1 MISRGTVAIVMLM
14 ATAAG
19 HPVLG
24 QDTHVLVITGL
35 GGDPEFRE
43 KFSEWGGTLVEAAGE
58 KFAIPVENIIY
69 LSEDP
74 ATDPRIQGRSTR
86 ENVAEAFTTLASNSR
101 PGDYIFVV
109 LIGHGS
115 YTNEES
121 RFNLPGPD
129 LTAED
134 FGLHLDQLSERRVAF
149 ANLASAS
156 GEFVKALSGE
166 GRAIVTATRT
176 GRERNE
182 TVFGGYFID
191 AFSGESADLNRDGRV
206 SLWEAF
212 EFARTEVTRE
222 YATSNRIA
230 TEHAVLDDNGDGEGS
245 SELVDAVDGAL
256 ARTMFLAVDPTLAA
270 ARATD
275 DPELK
280 ALFEQRAELER
291 HLEELRA
298 LRGQIEQ
305 DRYDND
311 LEELLVELALLN
323 REIQAKSSGRE

>member
-1 MISRGTVAIVMLM
+1 MIFRGTVASVMLIL
-14 ATAAG
+14 TAAIQ
-19 HPVLG
+19 PVLG
-24 QDTHVLVITGL
+24 QDTYVFVITGL

-43 KFSEWGGTLVEAAGE
+43 KFSGWGGTLVTAAGE

-74 ATDPRIQGRSTR
+74 STDPRIQGRSTR
-86 ENVAEAFTTLASNSR
+86 ENVEEAFTSIASSSR
-101 PGDYIFVV
+101 PGDYVFVV

-115 YTNEES
+115 YSNGES

-134 FGLHLDQLSERRVAF
+134 FGLHLDQLSERHVAF
-149 ANLASAS
+149 VNLASSS
-156 GEFVKALSGE
+156 GEFVKALSGA

-191 AFSGESADLNRDGRV
+191 AFNGETADLDKDGRV

-230 TEHAVLDDNGDGEGS
+230 TEHPVLDDNGDGEGS
-245 SELVDAVDGAL
+245 TELVDAADGAL
-256 ARTMFLAVDPTLAA
+256 ARTMFLAADPTLAA

-275 DPELK
+275 DPVLK
-280 ALFEQRAELER
+280 ALLEQRIVLEQR
-291 HLEELRA
+291 LEELRA
-298 LRGQIEQ
+298 LRGQIDE

-311 LEELLVELALLN
+311 LEEILVELALLN
-323 REIQAKSSGRE
+323 REIQARSSGRE